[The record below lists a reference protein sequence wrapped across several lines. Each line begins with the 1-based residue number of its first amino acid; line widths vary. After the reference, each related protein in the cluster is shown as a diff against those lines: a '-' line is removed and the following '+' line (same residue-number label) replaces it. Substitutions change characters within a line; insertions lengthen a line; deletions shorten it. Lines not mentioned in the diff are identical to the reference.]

1 MARKKRKYQETGFL
15 PDENQM
21 NLIEQIKSIFQRRQK
36 WDDIGTDM
44 GQGKA
49 MVVTDSDGNERKIK
63 TKGPEGKLKT
73 KYNPDGS
80 IKKQVLSKGLR
91 RVVNK
96 PKRDSKLS
104 EFNRMRNI
112 QDQTRSERNPEVMEW
127 IKQHMPTLFD

>member
-36 WDDIGTDM
+36 WDNIGTDM
-44 GQGKA
+44 GLGKA
-49 MVVTDSDGNERKIK
+49 MVVTDSDGSERKIK
-63 TKGPEGKLKT
+63 TKGPEGKLKI

-80 IKKQVLSKGLR
+80 IKKEVLSKGLR
-91 RVVNK
+91 RIVNK

-112 QDQTRSERNPEVMEW
+112 QDQIRSERNPEVMEW
-127 IKQHMPTLFD
+127 IKEHMPTLFD